1 MNDEKPEGGLS
12 AAENAFF
19 DSGGNVPL
27 EPEKPADGLQ
37 TENQTPPETVEPD
50 GSVNVRDDKGRFVK
64 TIPFDVF
71 HAEREQH
78 KQTKAEMAELRE
90 FKGRMEER
98 WQLLASAA
106 QQTEQKPVDQD
117 PEPDPNTDIFAH
129 NAWLKRQIDGF
140 KKTQTDR
147 DQSEKQ
153 AKEASEGE
161 ARVWNYWNETA
172 KAYKAENPEF
182 EDAVKFMSDARTK
195 QLKSLSGLH
204 PQLRT
209 EAGIV
214 QQINSE
220 LHAII
225 VAAAQNG
232 VSPAKYVFDMA
243 KEWGYAGKQPPANEA
258 LTLPAELAR
267 VATAQAASRTVGAAP
282 GAATGAEL
290 TLQQIVDMPQ
300 GEFKAWMADPK
311 NSRRYDKLM
320 GA

>member
-1 MNDEKPEGGLS
+1 MPEENVGGLS
-12 AAENAFF
+12 AAETAFF
-19 DSGGNVPL
+19 ETGGNAPL
-27 EPEKPADGLQ
+27 EPAPETAIQPEG
-37 TENQTPPETVEPD
+37 NQPPPETVEPD

-106 QQTEQKPVDQD
+106 QQQAPVDQD

-129 NAWLKRQIDGF
+129 NAWLKRQFEGL
-140 KKTQTDR
+140 KKGQADR
-147 DQSEKQ
+147 EQSEKQ
-153 AKEASEGE
+153 AKEASEYEGK
-161 ARVWNYWNETA
+161 VWTYWNQDAST
-172 KAYKAENPEF
+172 YKATNPEF
-182 EDAVKFMSDARTK
+182 EDAVKFMSEARSK

-204 PQLRT
+204 PNLRT

-258 LTLPAELAR
+258 LTLPAELAK
-267 VATAQAASRTVGAAP
+267 VAAAQTASRTVGAAP

-290 TLQQIVDMPQ
+290 TLEQIVGMPHA
-300 GEFKAWMADPK
+300 EFKAWHADPK
-311 NSRRYDKLM
+311 NARKYEKLM

>member
-1 MNDEKPEGGLS
+1 MAEENVGGLS
-12 AAENAFF
+12 AAETAFF
-19 DSGGNVPL
+19 DTGGNAPL
-27 EPEKPADGLQ
+27 EPAPETATQPEG
-37 TENQTPPETVEPD
+37 NQPPPETVEPD

-98 WQLLASAA
+98 WQLLANAA

-129 NAWLKRQIDGF
+129 NAWLKRQFEGL
-140 KKTQTDR
+140 KKGQADR

-161 ARVWNYWNETA
+161 QRVWNYWNETA

-204 PQLRT
+204 PNLRT

-232 VSPAKYVFDMA
+232 VSPAKYVFEMA

-258 LTLPAELAR
+258 LTLPAELAK

-300 GEFKAWMADPK
+300 GEFRAWHAKPE
-311 NSRRYDKLM
+311 NARRYEKLM